1 MSLIRKITVCLLGAG
16 TLLSPAPS
24 VSAEDPKAAG
34 HYVDVGIPR
43 VPLRLWTEESGS
55 GEPVLL
61 IHGLGASTYTWR
73 SFLPNLARSY
83 RTIAVDLKGAGKS
96 DKPNDEA
103 YGILDQAALLK
114 TFVEREALSRLT
126 IIGHSMGGGVA
137 LALALDLNRTNP
149 GALKRLVLISS
160 VAYRQQLPYLGFM
173 KKPFLGSDGR
183 FALPPEVLVYA
194 GLYSSYY
201 APSKITFDAVR
212 TYAHPLYEPAGQRA
226 LIKMAEQIV
235 PPNLQRL
242 VARYRTIQQPAL
254 VIWGAEDQVVPPSLG
269 KKLAHDLANGRF
281 EVVKDC
287 GHVPQEEMPKE
298 TLALVS
304 AFLN

>member
-24 VSAEDPKAAG
+24 VSAEDSKAAG
-34 HYVDVGIPR
+34 RYVDVGIPQ

-55 GEPVLL
+55 GEPILL

-73 SFLPNLARSY
+73 SFLPNLSRSY

-114 TFVEREALSRLT
+114 RFVEREALSRLT

-194 GLYSSYY
+194 GLYSSFY
-201 APSKITFDAVR
+201 APSKI
-212 TYAHPLYEPAGQRA
+212 GRA
-226 LIKMAEQIV
+226 SCRERV
-235 PPNLQRL
+235 
-242 VARYRTIQQPAL
+242 
-254 VIWGAEDQVVPPSLG
+254 
-269 KKLAHDLANGRF
+269 
-281 EVVKDC
+281 
-287 GHVPQEEMPKE
+287 
-298 TLALVS
+298 
-304 AFLN
+304 

>member
-1 MSLIRKITVCLLGAG
+1 MNLICKVTVWLLGAG
-16 TLLSPAPS
+16 ILLSAAPP
-24 VSAEDPKAAG
+24 VAAEDLKAAG
-34 HYVDVGIPR
+34 HYVDVGRPQ

-55 GEPVLL
+55 GEPILL
-61 IHGLGASTYTWR
+61 IHGLGATTYTWR
-73 SFLPNLARSY
+73 SFISKLARGH

-114 TFVEREALSRLT
+114 TLVDREALSRLT

-137 LALALDLNRTNP
+137 LALALELNRINP
-149 GALKRLVLISS
+149 GRLKRLVLISS

-173 KKPFLGSDGR
+173 KKPFLGSDGK
-183 FALPPEVLVYA
+183 FALPPEVLVFA
-194 GLYSSYY
+194 GLYSAYY
-201 APSKITFDAVR
+201 APSKVTFDAIR
-212 TYAHPLYEPAGQRA
+212 AYAHPLHEPAGQRA
-226 LIKMAEQIV
+226 LIKMAEQMV

-242 VARYRTIQQPAL
+242 VAGYRTIQQPAL
-254 VIWGAEDQVVPPSLG
+254 VIWGAEDQVVSPSLG

-281 EVVKDC
+281 EVLKNC
-287 GHVPQEEMPKE
+287 GHVPQEEMPEE